1 MQNERAGKPALFCYL
16 KGRKRMIST
25 LQNLSAWLMFRPFLI
40 LLFFVNLAG
49 TVYGYIW
56 YGWQLK
62 ITEPIFLIFV
72 PDSPTASLFFTIVLG
87 LWIIGKK
94 SALFEALAF
103 VTLIKYGLW
112 AVAMNLLTLL
122 EVGSI
127 GWIGWMLVG
136 SHFAMALQAVLYIE
150 HYRFG
155 WLAAAIAAV
164 WTLHNDVIDYVFGQM
179 PIYSRLD
186 MYTAQIGYFTFW
198 LSIACIAFAFFVVTL
213 NKPIKRL
220 S

>member
-1 MQNERAGKPALFCYL
+1 MLSFAIK
-16 KGRKRMIST
+16 
-25 LQNLSAWLMFRPFLI
+25 LSAWLMFRPFLI
-40 LLFFVNLAG
+40 LLFFVNMGG
-49 TVYGYIW
+49 TIYGYIW

-87 LWIIGKK
+87 LWIFGKR
-94 SALFEALAF
+94 SRLFEALAF

-112 AVAMNLLTLL
+112 AVVMNLLTLW
-122 EVGSI
+122 ETGSI
-127 GWIGWMLVG
+127 GWIGWMLVV

-155 WLAAAIAAV
+155 WLSAALTAI

-179 PIYSRLD
+179 PIYSTLSE
-186 MYTAQIGYFTFW
+186 YSNQIGYFTFW
-198 LSIACIAFAFFVVTL
+198 LSISCVSFAFYVVHL
-213 NKPIKRL
+213 NK
-220 S
+220 SQSVSVDQY